1 MKKINL
7 FVVMLFT
14 TLSALAHGVD
24 ISTIVLA
31 EQDDNTWTLQITSSL
46 DAFRKEVRFY
56 FADTPYTT
64 PEMFKEQLLAYCK
77 EKLKI
82 SFDNDESVLLDNSFV
97 KLGHETMVYF
107 NHIKLPNDI
116 TSLKINGGVFK
127 DISGSK
133 ARLLI
138 LKKGF
143 ERNPLMLNKNN
154 NYTVNLLLK
163 NKKFLL
169 QEKEAELSNT
179 FSQMFIL
186 AFGVIAFMLFVI
198 FKKRNNQ
205 KIILANS

>member
-1 MKKINL
+1 MKKNNL
-7 FVVMLFT
+7 LILMLFS

-24 ISTIVLA
+24 VSTIVLA
-31 EQDDNTWTLQITSSL
+31 EQEDNTWTLQITSSL
-46 DAFRKEVRFY
+46 DAFRKEVRFHY
-56 FADTPYTT
+56 ADTPYKT
-64 PEMFKEQLLAYCK
+64 PEMFKKQLLAYCK
-77 EKLKI
+77 KTLKI
-82 SFDNDESVLLDNSFV
+82 AYDNDEYVLLDKSFV

-107 NHIKLPNDI
+107 NHIKIPNDI
-116 TSLKINGGVFK
+116 EKLKFDGGVFK
-127 DISGSK
+127 DILGSK

-143 ERNPLMLNKNN
+143 QRSPLILNKKN
-154 NYTVNLLLK
+154 NYKVNLLLK

-186 AFGVIAFMLFVI
+186 AFGLIAFILFII

-205 KIILANS
+205 KIILAKS